1 MSAKSPI
8 VTISTVVVIACS
20 ILGCRHTQQA
30 IYNPSYR
37 ALALPSSFTL
47 YLHVSNPSG
56 APEEIVK
63 AMTENIAGSLLMRDI
78 DVKNASDSYNERTDG
93 MLLTIEILRAF
104 RGGTSKRID
113 IRYQLINRSNNEV
126 MLDEKDAISSKFGYN
141 KITIAYGNK
150 LSATISQLITSLKNR
165 NVSHRIASPRD

>member
-1 MSAKSPI
+1 
-8 VTISTVVVIACS
+8 
-20 ILGCRHTQQA
+20 
-30 IYNPSYR
+30 
-37 ALALPSSFTL
+37 
-47 YLHVSNPSG
+47 
-56 APEEIVK
+56 
-63 AMTENIAGSLLMRDI
+63 MTENIAGSLLMRDI